1 MNGDEPVQTTRDKNG
16 VKTEVPSKTA
26 QAILK
31 RQRKR
36 KANSILLLAIP
47 DEYQLSLL
55 EVHGAT
61 GSNENANQKFLR
73 AKPSSWNNIALIMR
87 NTEGIDKLDIDDLY
101 NNLKLFK
108 VDIKGHSS
116 SRQASSS
123 SYTDDLMFL
132 FFAIQLN
139 KTSDAL
145 VVQDNAL
152 IVQDGLEYDWSYIA
166 QEEPTKFALM
176 AYTSGSDTEE
186 KNAVLEFEVK
196 DKVGLSFARLDDS
209 VYRPT
214 ANKASA
220 SISESEPSVI
230 KTSNI
235 SVEMP
240 KVNSVR
246 TSSVIIEDWIEFT
259 KARNESVKSD
269 KQVDKPKMVTQNSKA
284 DRKDY
289 KVSTVEGNEVTA
301 VKTSV
306 GESTTSF
313 KVQRNVDSGFPR
325 HMTWNKALLTDYQD
339 IDGGF
344 VTFGGS
350 TKCGKTTG
358 IGKIRTNKIYF
369 EDVFFVKELK
379 FNLFFVSQMR
389 DKKNSVLFTESECLV
404 LSPDFKLIDESQNK
418 TLIEATRTMLPD
430 SLLPTIFW
438 AEAVNTACYVLN
450 RVLVTKPHN
459 KTPYELIIG
468 RPPSISF
475 MRPFECPIT
484 ILNTLDPLGKFD
496 GKAKE
501 GFLIG
506 YSVNSK
512 AFRVFNTQTRKVKE
526 NLHLNFLKN
535 KPNVAGQGPNWLF
548 DIDTLANS
556 MNYQPITAGN
566 QANKNVGQQ
575 EVNGDTGLK
584 KNINVGHTEQEKVS
598 TQQYIVFP
606 LWSSISLSYK
616 SLDDK
621 ARDNTA
627 DDSSISLS
635 YKSLDDKARDNTADD
650 VVGKEKVQELVS
662 EYDQDLKNVLE
673 MMMNQ

>member
-123 SYTDDLMFL
+123 SYTDDLIRGH
-132 FFAIQLN
+132 FARECRAPRNQRN
-139 KTSDAL
+139 MNGDARNYMPPL
-145 VVQDNAL
+145 
-152 IVQDGLEYDWSYIA
+152 
-166 QEEPTKFALM
+166 
-176 AYTSGSDTEE
+176 
-186 KNAVLEFEVK
+186 
-196 DKVGLSFARLDDS
+196 VGLSFARLDDS

-358 IGKIRTNKIYF
+358 
-369 EDVFFVKELK
+369 
-379 FNLFFVSQMR
+379 
-389 DKKNSVLFTESECLV
+389 
-404 LSPDFKLIDESQNK
+404 
-418 TLIEATRTMLPD
+418 
-430 SLLPTIFW
+430 
-438 AEAVNTACYVLN
+438 
-450 RVLVTKPHN
+450 
-459 KTPYELIIG
+459 
-468 RPPSISF
+468 
-475 MRPFECPIT
+475 
-484 ILNTLDPLGKFD
+484 
-496 GKAKE
+496 
-501 GFLIG
+501 
-506 YSVNSK
+506 
-512 AFRVFNTQTRKVKE
+512 
-526 NLHLNFLKN
+526 
-535 KPNVAGQGPNWLF
+535 QGPNWLF

-575 EVNGDTGLK
+575 EVNGDTAMQEELLQFKIQKVWTLVDLPYGKKAIGTKWVYQNKKDKKGIVVRNKARLVAQGHKQEEDIDYDEVFAPVARVEAIRLFLAFASYMNFLVYQMDVKSAFLYGTIEEEVYVNQPLGFVDPEFLK
-584 KNINVGHTEQEKVS
+584 KVYKVEKALYGLH
-598 TQQYIVFP
+598 QAP
-606 LWSSISLSYK
+606 R
-616 SLDDK
+616 
-621 ARDNTA
+621 A
-627 DDSSISLS
+627 
-635 YKSLDDKARDNTADD
+635 
-650 VVGKEKVQELVS
+650 
-662 EYDQDLKNVLE
+662 
-673 MMMNQ
+673 